1 MMKKFLLAGACLAA
15 LTGPAFATTWAECN
29 KYQEP
34 YWVQI
39 RPLLGKL
46 AMQEGASPQ
55 AKCSPETI
63 AMARKAASLIAAA
76 EATPVVKGCYS
87 SPSEAAKN
95 RTSLSNL
102 QSYAAA
108 CGRIASTP
116 QHKEVTPTQP
126 QQKNDRSGSSSSGTG
141 GSTAANPRALPRRP
155 HGTTSATGSPRT
167 PRA

>member
-76 EATPVVKGCYS
+76 EATPVVK
-87 SPSEAAKN
+87 
-95 RTSLSNL
+95 
-102 QSYAAA
+102 
-108 CGRIASTP
+108 
-116 QHKEVTPTQP
+116 VTQAHPKQLKTGPHSATFKVTQP
-126 QQKNDRSGSSSSGTG
+126 LVEGLH
-141 GSTAANPRALPRRP
+141 PP
-155 HGTTSATGSPRT
+155 HNTKK
-167 PRA
+167 